1 MKIAIIHDWLVT
13 YAGAERVL
21 EQILIIYP
29 EADLFSIVDFIPKE
43 SRGFLL
49 NKSVETS
56 FIQKFPKAKT
66 KYRSYL
72 PLMPLAIEQFDLS
85 AYDLIIS
92 SSHAVAKAVTT
103 GPDQLHISYVHSP
116 IRYVWDLKHQYLRE
130 SGLDRGLKGWLA
142 KYLLH
147 RIRKWDVGTANGVDY
162 FIANSNFIRR
172 RIYKVYRRDSKVIF
186 PPVSVVDFD
195 LYSQKEDF
203 YLTASRMVPYKKID
217 MIVKAFTKMPN
228 KKLKVIGA
236 GPDFQKIKKIAKG
249 FSNIDLMGYQ
259 SFEILK
265 ESMQQAKAFVFAA
278 EEDFGI
284 IPVEAQACG
293 TPVIAFGKGGVLDT
307 VVDGKTGVLY
317 EKQTIDSLTSAIDR
331 FENISTTLKS
341 ENIREHSMQFSNEIF
356 RENFENYVEEKLQK
370 FSEIL

>member
-1 MKIAIIHDWLVT
+1 
-13 YAGAERVL
+13 
-21 EQILIIYP
+21 
-29 EADLFSIVDFIPKE
+29 
-43 SRGFLL
+43 
-49 NKSVETS
+49 
-56 FIQKFPKAKT
+56 
-66 KYRSYL
+66 
-72 PLMPLAIEQFDLS
+72 
-85 AYDLIIS
+85 
-92 SSHAVAKAVTT
+92 
-103 GPDQLHISYVHSP
+103 
-116 IRYVWDLKHQYLRE
+116 
-130 SGLDRGLKGWLA
+130 
-142 KYLLH
+142 
-147 RIRKWDVGTANGVDY
+147 
-162 FIANSNFIRR
+162 
-172 RIYKVYRRDSKVIF
+172 
-186 PPVSVVDFD
+186 VVDFD

-293 TPVIAFGKGGVLDT
+293 TPVIAFGKGGALDT